1 MVGELCA
8 IGVIVF
14 ITYVNYRCIT
24 FVNVVVFVVDAVDWR
39 PDFWW
44 VFFVCSRL
52 VVIHQGVGME
62 CGL

>member
-24 FVNVVVFVVDAVDWR
+24 FVNVVVFVVDAVD
-39 PDFWW
+39 
-44 VFFVCSRL
+44 
-52 VVIHQGVGME
+52 
-62 CGL
+62 